1 MASFL
6 EQFSASFLNE
16 IASGIDER
24 EEKAE
29 AFEQE
34 QRKLAERNAA
44 IINTRNLRAQ
54 EAALI
59 GQKAMQLGARREH
72 VKAAMA
78 SGMKGVAELYDKL
91 QTAANQKGVKTLG
104 EDDIEAIINMPS
116 LPSINQSYVDMS
128 LRDFANITYGAKP
141 IDDRPEVETS
151 NSIVRKLLG
160 FEDMNMAKQ
169 RMQDTEFVE
178 GMSIADI
185 NEAARQAEYTS
196 LFPNMGFTLMDV
208 EFYGP
213 EAAGE
218 FVKEFTEASA
228 TAATGKTAEDF
239 IQSKV
244 SEAIDKARRSGTT
257 LSPTELS
264 EIQQGAQQFL
274 IQQAVLPLIETT
286 AGMYGKGGFFNHST
300 TIDLIEK
307 TMGSDFLA
315 DYMEIYNIDQPDSEE
330 TTPEETKEPDTKEDT
345 EKKEDDTEDK
355 EKEVSAE
362 EAKFSNVSYRNDEGK
377 VVNGVPPRPTR
388 EFSNIFLGQG
398 MGGDDIEQILSGE
411 MLVPKYL
418 RPAQWDELFGKF
430 YNPDG
435 TFKG

>member
-1 MASFL
+1 MSFL

-16 IASGIDER
+16 IAEGIDTR
-24 EEKAE
+24 TEKAE
-29 AFEQE
+29 AYEEEQK
-34 QRKLAERNAA
+34 KLAERNAA

-59 GQKAMQLGARREH
+59 GQKAIQLGARKEH

-116 LPSINQSYVDMS
+116 LPSVNQRYVDMS
-128 LRDFANITYGAKP
+128 LRDFANMTYGVKP
-141 IDDRPEVETS
+141 MDDRPEVETS
-151 NSIVRKLLG
+151 DSVVRKLLG
-160 FEDMNMAKQ
+160 FEDMNLAKQ
-169 RMQDTEFVE
+169 RLQDTEYVE

-196 LFPNMGFTLMDV
+196 LFPDIGFTLMEV
-208 EFYGP
+208 NFYGP
-213 EAAGE
+213 DAAGE
-218 FVKEFTEASA
+218 FVKDFTETA
-228 TAATGKTAEDF
+228 TKATTGKVAETF
-239 IQSKV
+239 IQSQV
-244 SEAIDKARRSGTT
+244 SAAIDKAQRSGNPLT
-257 LSPTELS
+257 PDEIS
-264 EIQQGAQQFL
+264 EIQKGAEQFL
-274 IQQAVLPLIETT
+274 AQQAVLPLIETT
-286 AGMYGKGGFFNHST
+286 AGMYGKGGFFKHNT

-307 TMGSDFLA
+307 TMGADFLA
-315 DYMEIYNIDQPDSEE
+315 DYMEVYNIDQDDEE
-330 TTPEETKEPDTKEDT
+330 EVTPETATEPDTEEAT
-345 EKKEDDTEDK
+345 EEKEDDTETE

-362 EAKFSNVSYRNDEGK
+362 EARFSNVSYRNDEGK
-377 VVNGVPPRPTR
+377 VINGVPPRPTR
-388 EFSNIFLGQG
+388 EFSNLFFGQG
-398 MGGDDIEQILSGE
+398 MGGADIEAILKGE

-418 RPAQWDELFGKF
+418 RPAQWDELFGEF

>member
-1 MASFL
+1 MSFL

-16 IASGIDER
+16 IAEGIDTR
-24 EEKAE
+24 TEKAE
-29 AFEQE
+29 AYEEEQK
-34 QRKLAERNAA
+34 KLAERNAA

-59 GQKAMQLGARREH
+59 GQKAIQLGARKEH

-116 LPSINQSYVDMS
+116 LPSVNQRYVDMS
-128 LRDFANITYGAKP
+128 LRDFANMTYGVKP
-141 IDDRPEVETS
+141 MDDRPEVETS
-151 NSIVRKLLG
+151 DSIVRKLLG
-160 FEDMNMAKQ
+160 FEDMNLAKQ
-169 RMQDTEFVE
+169 RLQDTEYVE

-196 LFPNMGFTLMDV
+196 LFPDIGFTLMEV
-208 EFYGP
+208 NFYGP
-213 EAAGE
+213 DAAGE
-218 FVKEFTEASA
+218 FVKDFTETA
-228 TAATGKTAEDF
+228 TKATTGKVAETF
-239 IQSKV
+239 IQSQV
-244 SEAIDKARRSGTT
+244 SAAIDKAQRSG
-257 LSPTELS
+257 SPLTPDEIS
-264 EIQQGAQQFL
+264 EIQKGAEQFL
-274 IQQAVLPLIETT
+274 AQQAVLPLIETT
-286 AGMYGKGGFFNHST
+286 AGIYSKGGFFKHST

-307 TMGSDFLA
+307 NMGDDFLA
-315 DYMEIYNIDQPDSEE
+315 DYMEVYNIDQDDEE
-330 TTPEETKEPDTKEDT
+330 EVTPETATEPDTEEAT
-345 EKKEDDTEDK
+345 EEKKDDTETE

-362 EAKFSNVSYRNDEGK
+362 EARFSNVSYRNDEGE
-377 VVNGVPPRPTR
+377 VINGVPPRPTR
-388 EFSNIFLGQG
+388 EFSNLFFGQG
-398 MGGDDIEQILSGE
+398 MGGADIEAILKGE

-418 RPAQWDELFGKF
+418 RPAQWDELFGEF

>member
-1 MASFL
+1 MSFL

-16 IASGIDER
+16 IAEGIDTR
-24 EEKAE
+24 TEKAE
-29 AFEQE
+29 AYEEEQK
-34 QRKLAERNAA
+34 KLAERNAA

-59 GQKAMQLGARREH
+59 GQKAIQLGARKEH

-116 LPSINQSYVDMS
+116 LPSVNQRYVDMS
-128 LRDFANITYGAKP
+128 LRDFANMTYGVKP
-141 IDDRPEVETS
+141 MDDRPEVETS
-151 NSIVRKLLG
+151 DSIVRKLLG
-160 FEDMNMAKQ
+160 FEDMNLAKQ
-169 RMQDTEFVE
+169 RLQDTEYVE

-196 LFPNMGFTLMDV
+196 LFPDIGFTLMEV
-208 EFYGP
+208 NFYGP
-213 EAAGE
+213 DAAGE
-218 FVKEFTEASA
+218 FVKDFTETA
-228 TAATGKTAEDF
+228 TKATTGKVAETF
-239 IQSKV
+239 IQAQV
-244 SEAIDKARRSGTT
+244 SAAIDKAQRSG
-257 LSPTELS
+257 SPLTPDEIS
-264 EIQQGAQQFL
+264 EIQKGAEQFL
-274 IQQAVLPLIETT
+274 AQQAVLPLIETT
-286 AGMYGKGGFFNHST
+286 AGMYGKGGFFKHST

-307 TMGSDFLA
+307 TMGADFLA
-315 DYMEIYNIDQPDSEE
+315 DYMEVYNIDQDDEE
-330 TTPEETKEPDTKEDT
+330 EVTPETATEPDTEEAT
-345 EKKEDDTEDK
+345 EEKKDDTETE

-362 EAKFSNVSYRNDEGK
+362 EARFSNVSYRNDEGK
-377 VVNGVPPRPTR
+377 VINGVPPRPTR
-388 EFSNIFLGQG
+388 EFSNLFFGQG
-398 MGGDDIEQILSGE
+398 MGGADIEAILKGE

-418 RPAQWDELFGKF
+418 RPAQWDELFGEF

>member
-1 MASFL
+1 MSFL

-16 IASGIDER
+16 IAEGIDTR
-24 EEKAE
+24 TEKAE
-29 AFEQE
+29 AYEEEQK
-34 QRKLAERNAA
+34 KLAERNAA

-59 GQKAMQLGARREH
+59 GQKAIQLGARKEH

-91 QTAANQKGVKTLG
+91 QAAANQKGVKTLG

-116 LPSINQSYVDMS
+116 LPSVNQRYVDMS

-141 IDDRPEVETS
+141 VDDRPEVETS

-160 FEDMNMAKQ
+160 FEDMNLAKQ
-169 RMQDTEFVE
+169 RLQDQDYVE

-196 LFPNMGFTLMDV
+196 LFPDMGFTLMEVD
-208 EFYGP
+208 FYGP

-228 TAATGKTAEDF
+228 KASTGTAAENFVQG
-239 IQSKV
+239 KV
-244 SEAIDKARRSGTT
+244 SEAIDAARRAGTT
-257 LSPTELS
+257 LSPAELA
-264 EIQQGAQQFL
+264 EVQKGAQQFL
-274 IQQAVLPLIETT
+274 IQQAVLPLIETS
-286 AGMYGKGGFFNHST
+286 AGMYGKGGFFKHNT
-300 TIDLIEK
+300 TIDLIER

-315 DYMEIYNIDQPDSEE
+315 DYMEIYNIDQDDEE
-330 TTPEETKEPDTKEDT
+330 EPTPEATETSDT
-345 EKKEDDTEDK
+345 EEATEEKEDDTEDE
-355 EKEVSAE
+355 EKEVSSE
-362 EAKFSNVSYRNDEGK
+362 EARFANVSYRDDEGK
-377 VVNGVPPRPTR
+377 VVDGVPPRPTR
-388 EFSNIFLGQG
+388 EFSNLFFGQG
-398 MGGDDIEQILSGE
+398 MGGDDIEAILKGE

-418 RPAQWDELFGKF
+418 RPSQWDELFGKF

>member
-1 MASFL
+1 MSFL

-16 IASGIDER
+16 IAEGIDTR
-24 EEKAE
+24 TEKAE
-29 AFEQE
+29 AYEEEQK
-34 QRKLAERNAA
+34 KLAERNAA

-59 GQKAMQLGARREH
+59 GQKAIQLGARKEH

-116 LPSINQSYVDMS
+116 LPSVNQRYVDMS
-128 LRDFANITYGAKP
+128 LRDFANMTYGVKP
-141 IDDRPEVETS
+141 MDDRPEVETS
-151 NSIVRKLLG
+151 DSVVRKLLG
-160 FEDMNMAKQ
+160 FEDMNLAKQ
-169 RMQDTEFVE
+169 RLQDTEYVE

-196 LFPNMGFTLMDV
+196 LFPDIGFTLMEV
-208 EFYGP
+208 NFYGP
-213 EAAGE
+213 DAAGE
-218 FVKEFTEASA
+218 FVKDFTETA
-228 TAATGKTAEDF
+228 TKATTGKVAETF
-239 IQSKV
+239 IQAQV
-244 SEAIDKARRSGTT
+244 SAAIDKAQRSG
-257 LSPTELS
+257 SPLTPDEIS
-264 EIQQGAQQFL
+264 EIQKGAEQFL
-274 IQQAVLPLIETT
+274 AQQAVLPLIETT
-286 AGMYGKGGFFNHST
+286 AGMYGKGGFFKHNT

-307 TMGSDFLA
+307 TMGADFLA
-315 DYMEIYNIDQPDSEE
+315 DYMEVYNIDQDDEE
-330 TTPEETKEPDTKEDT
+330 EVTPETATEPDTEEAT
-345 EKKEDDTEDK
+345 EEKEDDTEAK

-362 EAKFSNVSYRNDEGK
+362 EARFSNVSYRNDEGK
-377 VVNGVPPRPTR
+377 VINGVPPRPTR
-388 EFSNIFLGQG
+388 EFSNLFFGQG
-398 MGGDDIEQILSGE
+398 MGGADIEAILKGE

-418 RPAQWDELFGKF
+418 RPSQWDELFGKF

>member
-1 MASFL
+1 MSFL

-16 IASGIDER
+16 IAEGIDTR
-24 EEKAE
+24 TEKAE
-29 AFEQE
+29 AYEEEQK
-34 QRKLAERNAA
+34 KLAERNAA

-59 GQKAMQLGARREH
+59 GQKAIQLGARKEH

-91 QTAANQKGVKTLG
+91 QAAANQKGVKTLG

-116 LPSINQSYVDMS
+116 LPSVNQRYVDMS

-141 IDDRPEVETS
+141 VDDRPEVETS

-160 FEDMNMAKQ
+160 FEDMNLAKQ
-169 RMQDTEFVE
+169 RLQDQDYVE

-196 LFPNMGFTLMDV
+196 LFPDMGFTLMEVD
-208 EFYGP
+208 FYGP

-228 TAATGKTAEDF
+228 KASTGTAAENFVQG
-239 IQSKV
+239 KV
-244 SEAIDKARRSGTT
+244 SEAIDAARRAGTT
-257 LSPTELS
+257 LSPAELA
-264 EIQQGAQQFL
+264 EVQKGAQQFL
-274 IQQAVLPLIETT
+274 IQQAVLPLIETS
-286 AGMYGKGGFFNHST
+286 AGMYGKGGFFKHNT
-300 TIDLIEK
+300 TIDLIER

-315 DYMEIYNIDQPDSEE
+315 DYMEIYNIDQDDEE
-330 TTPEETKEPDTKEDT
+330 EPTPEATETSDT
-345 EKKEDDTEDK
+345 EEATEEKEDDTEDE
-355 EKEVSAE
+355 EKEVSSE
-362 EAKFSNVSYRNDEGK
+362 EARFANVSYRDDEGK
-377 VVNGVPPRPTR
+377 VVNGVPPRPTK
-388 EFSNIFLGQG
+388 EFSNLFFGQG
-398 MGGDDIEQILSGE
+398 MGGDDIEAILKGE

-418 RPAQWDELFGKF
+418 RPSQWDELFGKF

>member
-1 MASFL
+1 MSFL

-16 IASGIDER
+16 IAEGIDTR
-24 EEKAE
+24 TEKAE
-29 AFEQE
+29 AYEEEQK
-34 QRKLAERNAA
+34 KLAERNAA

-59 GQKAMQLGARREH
+59 GQKAIQLGARKEH

-116 LPSINQSYVDMS
+116 LPSVNQRYVDMS
-128 LRDFANITYGAKP
+128 LRDFANMTYGVKP
-141 IDDRPEVETS
+141 MDDRPEVETS
-151 NSIVRKLLG
+151 DSIVRKLLG
-160 FEDMNMAKQ
+160 FEDMNLAKQ
-169 RMQDTEFVE
+169 RLQDTEYVE

-196 LFPNMGFTLMDV
+196 LFPDIGFTLMEV
-208 EFYGP
+208 NFYGP
-213 EAAGE
+213 DAAGE
-218 FVKEFTEASA
+218 FVKDFTETA
-228 TAATGKTAEDF
+228 TKATTGKVAETF
-239 IQSKV
+239 IQSQV
-244 SEAIDKARRSGTT
+244 SAAIDKAQRSG
-257 LSPTELS
+257 SPLTPDEIS
-264 EIQQGAQQFL
+264 EIQKGAEQFL
-274 IQQAVLPLIETT
+274 AQQAVLPLIETT
-286 AGMYGKGGFFNHST
+286 AGMYGKGGFFKHST

-307 TMGSDFLA
+307 TMGADFLA
-315 DYMEIYNIDQPDSEE
+315 DYMEVYNIDQDDEE
-330 TTPEETKEPDTKEDT
+330 EVTPETATEPDTEEAT
-345 EKKEDDTEDK
+345 EEKKDDTETE

-362 EAKFSNVSYRNDEGK
+362 EARFSNVSYRNDEGK
-377 VVNGVPPRPTR
+377 VINGVPPRPTR
-388 EFSNIFLGQG
+388 EFSNLFFGQG
-398 MGGDDIEQILSGE
+398 MGGADIEAILKGE

-418 RPAQWDELFGKF
+418 RPAQWDELFGEF

>member
-1 MASFL
+1 MSFL

-16 IASGIDER
+16 IAEGIDTR
-24 EEKAE
+24 TEKAE
-29 AFEQE
+29 AYEEEQK
-34 QRKLAERNAA
+34 KLAERNAA

-59 GQKAMQLGARREH
+59 GQKAIQLGARKEH

-116 LPSINQSYVDMS
+116 LPSVNQRYVDMS
-128 LRDFANITYGAKP
+128 LRDFANMTYGVKP
-141 IDDRPEVETS
+141 MDDRPEVETS
-151 NSIVRKLLG
+151 DSVVRKLLG
-160 FEDMNMAKQ
+160 FEDMNLAKQ
-169 RMQDTEFVE
+169 RLQDTEYVE

-196 LFPNMGFTLMDV
+196 LFPDIGFTLMEV
-208 EFYGP
+208 NFYGP
-213 EAAGE
+213 DAAGE
-218 FVKEFTEASA
+218 FVKDFTETA
-228 TAATGKTAEDF
+228 TKATTGKVAETF
-239 IQSKV
+239 IQSQV
-244 SEAIDKARRSGTT
+244 SAAIDKAQRSGNPLT
-257 LSPTELS
+257 PDEIS
-264 EIQQGAQQFL
+264 EIQKGAEQFL
-274 IQQAVLPLIETT
+274 AQQAVLPLIETT
-286 AGMYGKGGFFNHST
+286 AGMYGKGGFFKHNT

-307 TMGSDFLA
+307 TMGADFLA
-315 DYMEIYNIDQPDSEE
+315 DYMEVYNIDQDDEE
-330 TTPEETKEPDTKEDT
+330 EVTPETATEPDTEEAT
-345 EKKEDDTEDK
+345 EEKKDDTETE

-362 EAKFSNVSYRNDEGK
+362 EARFSNVSYRNDEGK
-377 VVNGVPPRPTR
+377 VINGVPPRPTR
-388 EFSNIFLGQG
+388 EFSNLFFGQG
-398 MGGDDIEQILSGE
+398 MGGADIEAILKGE

-418 RPAQWDELFGKF
+418 RPSQWDELFGKF

>member
-1 MASFL
+1 MSFL

-16 IASGIDER
+16 IAEGIDTR
-24 EEKAE
+24 TEKAE
-29 AFEQE
+29 AYEEEQK
-34 QRKLAERNAA
+34 KLAERNAA

-59 GQKAMQLGARREH
+59 GQKAIQLGARKEH

-116 LPSINQSYVDMS
+116 LPSVNQRYVDMS
-128 LRDFANITYGAKP
+128 LRDFANMTYGVKP
-141 IDDRPEVETS
+141 MDDRPEVETS
-151 NSIVRKLLG
+151 DSIVRKLLG
-160 FEDMNMAKQ
+160 FEDMNLAKQ
-169 RMQDTEFVE
+169 RLQDTEYVE

-196 LFPNMGFTLMDV
+196 LFPDIGFTLMEV
-208 EFYGP
+208 NFYGP
-213 EAAGE
+213 DAAGE
-218 FVKEFTEASA
+218 FVKDFTETA
-228 TAATGKTAEDF
+228 TKATTGKVAETF
-239 IQSKV
+239 IQAQV
-244 SEAIDKARRSGTT
+244 SAAIDKAQRSG
-257 LSPTELS
+257 SPLTPDEIS
-264 EIQQGAQQFL
+264 EIQKGAEQFL
-274 IQQAVLPLIETT
+274 AQQAVLPLIETT
-286 AGMYGKGGFFNHST
+286 AGMYGKGGFFKHST

-307 TMGSDFLA
+307 TMGADFLA
-315 DYMEIYNIDQPDSEE
+315 DYMEVYNIDQDDEE
-330 TTPEETKEPDTKEDT
+330 EVTPETATEPDTEEAT
-345 EKKEDDTEDK
+345 EEKEDDTETK

-362 EAKFSNVSYRNDEGK
+362 EARFSNVSYRNDEGE
-377 VVNGVPPRPTR
+377 VINGVPPRPTR
-388 EFSNIFLGQG
+388 EFSNLFFGQG
-398 MGGDDIEQILSGE
+398 MGGADIEAILKGE

-418 RPAQWDELFGKF
+418 RPAQWDELFGEF

>member
-1 MASFL
+1 MSFL

-16 IASGIDER
+16 IAEGIDTR
-24 EEKAE
+24 TEKAE
-29 AFEQE
+29 AYEEEQK
-34 QRKLAERNAA
+34 KLAERNAA

-59 GQKAMQLGARREH
+59 GQKAIQLGARKEH

-116 LPSINQSYVDMS
+116 LPSVNQRYVDMS
-128 LRDFANITYGAKP
+128 LRDFANMTYGVKP
-141 IDDRPEVETS
+141 MDDRPEVETS
-151 NSIVRKLLG
+151 DSVVRKLLG
-160 FEDMNMAKQ
+160 FEDMNLAKQ
-169 RMQDTEFVE
+169 RLQDTEYVE

-196 LFPNMGFTLMDV
+196 LFPDIGFTLMEV
-208 EFYGP
+208 NFYGP
-213 EAAGE
+213 DAAGE
-218 FVKEFTEASA
+218 FVKDFTETA
-228 TAATGKTAEDF
+228 TKATTGKVAETF
-239 IQSKV
+239 IQAQV
-244 SEAIDKARRSGTT
+244 SAAIDKAQRSG
-257 LSPTELS
+257 SPLTPDEIS
-264 EIQQGAQQFL
+264 EIQKGAEQFL
-274 IQQAVLPLIETT
+274 AQQAVLSLIETT
-286 AGMYGKGGFFNHST
+286 AGMYGEGSFFKHST

-307 TMGSDFLA
+307 TMGADFLA
-315 DYMEIYNIDQPDSEE
+315 DYMEVYNIDQDDEE
-330 TTPEETKEPDTKEDT
+330 EVTPETATEPDTEEAT
-345 EKKEDDTEDK
+345 EEKKDDTETE

-362 EAKFSNVSYRNDEGK
+362 EARFSNVSYRNDEGE
-377 VVNGVPPRPTR
+377 VINGVPPRPTR
-388 EFSNIFLGQG
+388 EFSNLFFGQG
-398 MGGDDIEQILSGE
+398 MGGADIEAILKGE

-418 RPAQWDELFGKF
+418 RPAQWDELFGEF

>member
-1 MASFL
+1 MSFL

-16 IASGIDER
+16 IAEGIDTR
-24 EEKAE
+24 TEKAE
-29 AFEQE
+29 AYEEEQK
-34 QRKLAERNAA
+34 KLAERNAA

-59 GQKAMQLGARREH
+59 GQKAIQLGARKEH

-116 LPSINQSYVDMS
+116 LPSVNQRYVDMS
-128 LRDFANITYGAKP
+128 LRDFANMTYGVKP
-141 IDDRPEVETS
+141 MDDRPEVETS
-151 NSIVRKLLG
+151 DSVVRKLLG
-160 FEDMNMAKQ
+160 FEDMNLAKQ
-169 RMQDTEFVE
+169 RLQDTEYVE

-196 LFPNMGFTLMDV
+196 LFPDIGFTLMEV
-208 EFYGP
+208 NFYGP
-213 EAAGE
+213 DAAGE
-218 FVKEFTEASA
+218 FVKDFTETA
-228 TAATGKTAEDF
+228 TKATTGKVAETF
-239 IQSKV
+239 IQSQV
-244 SEAIDKARRSGTT
+244 SAAIDKAQRSG
-257 LSPTELS
+257 SPLTPDEIA
-264 EIQQGAQQFL
+264 EIQKGAEQFL
-274 IQQAVLPLIETT
+274 AQQAVLPLIETT
-286 AGMYGKGGFFNHST
+286 AGMYGKGGFFKHNT

-307 TMGSDFLA
+307 TMGADFLA
-315 DYMEIYNIDQPDSEE
+315 DYMEVYNIDQDDEE
-330 TTPEETKEPDTKEDT
+330 EVTPETATELDT
-345 EKKEDDTEDK
+345 EEATEEKKDDTETE

-362 EAKFSNVSYRNDEGK
+362 EARFSNVSYRNDEGE
-377 VVNGVPPRPTR
+377 VINGVPPRPTR
-388 EFSNIFLGQG
+388 EFSNLFFGQG
-398 MGGDDIEQILSGE
+398 MGGADIEAILKGE

-418 RPAQWDELFGKF
+418 RPAQWDELFGEF

>member
-1 MASFL
+1 MSFL

-16 IASGIDER
+16 IAEGIDTR
-24 EEKAE
+24 TEKAE
-29 AFEQE
+29 AYEEEQK
-34 QRKLAERNAA
+34 KLAERNAA

-59 GQKAMQLGARREH
+59 GQKAIQLGARKEH

-116 LPSINQSYVDMS
+116 LPSVNQRYVDMS
-128 LRDFANITYGAKP
+128 LRDFANMTYGVKP
-141 IDDRPEVETS
+141 MDDRPEVETS
-151 NSIVRKLLG
+151 DSIVRKLLG
-160 FEDMNMAKQ
+160 FEDMNLAKQ
-169 RMQDTEFVE
+169 RLQDTEYVE

-196 LFPNMGFTLMDV
+196 LFPDIGFTLMEV
-208 EFYGP
+208 NFYGP
-213 EAAGE
+213 DAAGE
-218 FVKEFTEASA
+218 FVKDFTETA
-228 TAATGKTAEDF
+228 TKATTGKVAETF
-239 IQSKV
+239 IQSQV
-244 SEAIDKARRSGTT
+244 SAAIDKAQRSG
-257 LSPTELS
+257 SPLTPDEIS
-264 EIQQGAQQFL
+264 EIQKGAEQFL
-274 IQQAVLPLIETT
+274 AQQAVLPLIETT
-286 AGMYGKGGFFNHST
+286 AGMYGKGGFFKHNT

-307 TMGSDFLA
+307 TMGADFLA
-315 DYMEIYNIDQPDSEE
+315 DYMEVYNIDQDDEE
-330 TTPEETKEPDTKEDT
+330 EVTPETATEPDTEEAT
-345 EKKEDDTEDK
+345 EEKEDDTETK

-362 EAKFSNVSYRNDEGK
+362 EARFSNVSYRNDEGE
-377 VVNGVPPRPTR
+377 VINGVPPRPTR
-388 EFSNIFLGQG
+388 EFSNLFFGQG
-398 MGGDDIEQILSGE
+398 MGGADIEAILKGE

-418 RPAQWDELFGKF
+418 RPAQWDELFGEF